1 MRNSRGKFSL
11 TRAIEGEDT
20 VAEYKDTLN
29 LPRTDFPMRAA
40 LAKREPEMLA
50 EWESRDLYGQL
61 RAAGKG
67 RPAFLLPDG
76 PPYANGDI
84 HLGHCVNKVLK
95 DIVIRSRTLDGY
107 DAPYIPGWDCHG
119 LPIELVVERE
129 HGPAGA
135 KLDAK
140 AFRGACRQFARTQVD
155 GQRRDFQR
163 LGILGDWQRPYL
175 TMDPAYEAEQVRAF
189 ARIFANGHLYKGFKP
204 VHWCFDCGSAL
215 AEAEVEYADKKSPAI
230 DARFWV
236 IDDAALVAAFGGDA
250 GSNTEGPASIPIW
263 TTTPWTLPANQ
274 AVALHPDLE
283 YALISFAGSAGR
295 ERTVVARE
303 LLAQVTRRWGIE
315 HFEELAVCRGRA
327 LEGLLLR
334 HPFLAREV
342 PVILGEHVTT
352 EAGTGA
358 VHTAPGHGHDDF
370 IVGQRYALAVDN
382 PVLGDGSFRAGTEE
396 VEGMNVFDANPVIVK
411 LLEARG
417 ALLHHVPFKH
427 SYPHCWRHKT
437 PLIFR
442 ATPQWFVGMDR
453 EGLRANALTAIAGV
467 QWMPAWG
474 EKRIRSM
481 VDGRPDWCIS
491 RQRTWGVPIALFVDR
506 ESGQPHPDSVR
517 LLNEVA
523 DRVERDGV
531 DAWWALDPVELLGE
545 DAPRYEKVTDIMDVW
560 VDSGLMHHC
569 LSATREEVGFPADL
583 YLEGSDQHRGWF
595 QSSLLTS
602 VAMHGEAPYRAVLTH
617 GFTVDEKGRKMS
629 KSLGNVVAPQKV
641 LNTLGADILRLWVAA
656 TDYRGEMS
664 VSDEILKRMSDSYRR
679 MRNTV
684 RFLLGNLDGFDP
696 ARDTVA
702 PEDMIALDRWAVAR
716 AAALQE
722 EVIRAY
728 RNYEFH
734 LIYQKVHNFCVLD
747 MGGFYL
753 DVLKDRL
760 YTTPAEGHARR
771 SAQTA
776 MYHVAEAMVRWLAP
790 ILAFT
795 AEEIWSSLPG
805 ERGESVLL
813 STWYALPDAQLRAG
827 DPDWE
832 VMHDVR
838 DAVAREL
845 ESLRA
850 AGRIGS
856 SLDAELVLYA
866 APELAEKLQCPGD
879 ELRFLMLTSA
889 ARVEPLELRPADA
902 IPLAEFAGQI
912 CAQVVPAEHQKCV
925 RCWHRRPDIGADPA
939 HPEICGRCAE
949 NVAGEGERRRWA

>member
-1 MRNSRGKFSL
+1 M
-11 TRAIEGEDT
+11 
-20 VAEYKDTLN
+20 AEYKDTLN
-29 LPRTDFPMRAA
+29 LPQTDFPMRAA
-40 LAKREPEMLA
+40 LAQREPDMLA
-50 EWESRDLYGQL
+50 DWEARDLYGKL
-61 RAAGKG
+61 REAGKG

-95 DIVIRSRTLDGY
+95 DIVIRARTLDGF

-129 HGPAGA
+129 HGPVG
-135 KLDAK
+135 KTLDAK
-140 AFRGACRQFARTQVD
+140 AFRDACRSFARAQVD
-155 GQRRDFQR
+155 GQRRDFRR
-163 LGILGDWQRPYL
+163 LGVLGDWDRPYL
-175 TMDPAYEAEQVRAF
+175 TMDPAYEAEQLRAF
-189 ARIFANGHLYKGFKP
+189 GRIMANGHVYKGFKP
-204 VHWCFDCGSAL
+204 VHWCLDCGSAL

-230 DARFWV
+230 DVRYRV
-236 IDDAALVAAFGGDA
+236 VDEAALLAAFGGDA
-250 GSNTEGPASIPIW
+250 RGNLAGPVSIPIW
-263 TTTPWTLPANQ
+263 TTTPWTLPASQ
-274 AVALHPDLE
+274 AVALHPELE
-283 YALISFAGSAGR
+283 YALISFEREAGR
-295 ERTVVARE
+295 ERIVVARD

-315 HFEELAVCRGRA
+315 RFEELAVCRGGA
-327 LEGLLLR
+327 LEGLALR
-334 HPFLAREV
+334 HPYLEREV
-342 PVILGEHVTT
+342 PVILGEHVTIET
-352 EAGTGA
+352 GTGA
-358 VHTAPGHGHDDF
+358 VHTAPGHGQDDF
-370 IVGQRYALAVDN
+370 IVGQRYGLAVDN
-382 PVLGDGSFRAGTEE
+382 PVLDDGRFREGTDAVAGLS
-396 VEGMNVFDANPVIVK
+396 VFAANPVMVE
-411 LLEARG
+411 LLKERG
-417 ALLHHVPFKH
+417 ALLHHEPLQH

-453 EGLRANALTAIAGV
+453 EGLRERALQVIGEV
-467 QWMPAWG
+467 RWMPAWG

-481 VDGRPDWCIS
+481 VEGRPDWCIS
-491 RQRTWGVPIALFVDR
+491 RQRTWGVPIALFVNR
-506 ESGQPHPDSVR
+506 ETGEPHPDSVR
-517 LLNEVA
+517 LLGLVA
-523 DRVERDGV
+523 DRVEREGI
-531 DAWWALDPVELLGE
+531 DAWWALDPAELLGE
-545 DAPRYEKVTDIMDVW
+545 EAARYEKVRDIMDVW

-569 LSATREEVGFPADL
+569 LSATRDEVGFPADL

-602 VAMHGEAPYRAVLTH
+602 VAMHGKAPYRGVLTH

-684 RFLLGNLDGFDP
+684 RFLLGNLHGFDP
-696 ARDTVA
+696 AKDAVA
-702 PEDMIALDRWAVAR
+702 PADMIALDRWAVAR
-716 AAALQE
+716 TAALQA
-722 EVIRAY
+722 EVVRAY
-728 RNYEFH
+728 EDYEFH

-760 YTTPAEGHARR
+760 YTTPAAGHPRR

-795 AEEIWSSLPG
+795 SEEIWSSLPG
-805 ERGESVLL
+805 ERAESVLL
-813 STWYALPDAQLRAG
+813 ARWHALPDVPLRED
-827 DPDWE
+827 DPDWDL
-832 VMHDVR
+832 VHAVR
-838 DAVAREL
+838 DDVAHEL
-845 ESLRA
+845 EALRN

-866 APELAEKLQCPGD
+866 APDLAARLRRPGE
-879 ELRFLMLTSA
+879 ELRFLLLTSDV
-889 ARVEPLELRPADA
+889 RVEALESRPADA
-902 IPLAEFAGQI
+902 IPLEGFTDRLY
-912 CAQVVPAEHQKCV
+912 AQAVPTQQPKCV
-925 RCWHRRPDIGADPA
+925 RCWHRRPDIGSDPE

-949 NVAGEGERRRWA
+949 NVSGPGETRQWA

>member
-1 MRNSRGKFSL
+1 
-11 TRAIEGEDT
+11 

-40 LAKREPEMLA
+40 LAQREPEMLA
-50 EWESRDLYGQL
+50 GWEARDIYGQL
-61 RAAGKG
+61 RAAARG
-67 RPAFLLPDG
+67 RPPFLLPDG

-129 HGPAGA
+129 HGPAGE

-140 AFRGACRQFARTQVD
+140 AFRDACRRFAAAQVD
-155 GQRRDFQR
+155 GQRRDFRR
-163 LGILGDWQRPYL
+163 LGVLGDWQRPYL
-175 TMDPAYEAEQVRAF
+175 TMSPAYEAEQLRAF
-189 ARIFANGHLYKGFKP
+189 ARILANGHVYKGFKP
-204 VHWCFDCGSAL
+204 VHWCLDCGSAL
-215 AEAEVEYADKKSPAI
+215 AEAEVEYQNKTSPAI
-230 DARFWV
+230 DVRFRV
-236 IDDAALVAAFGGDA
+236 VDDTALRQAFGGAARDRA
-250 GSNTEGPASIPIW
+250 EGAAAVPIW

-274 AVALHPDLE
+274 AVALHPELE
-283 YALISFAGSAGR
+283 YALIRFEGPAGL
-295 ERTVVARE
+295 ERIVIARD
-303 LLAQVTRRWGIE
+303 LLAQATRRWGIE
-315 HFEELAVCRGRA
+315 HFEELAVCRGRE
-327 LEGLLLR
+327 LEGLVLA
-334 HPFLAREV
+334 HPFLQREV
-342 PVILGEHVTT
+342 PVILGEHVTI

-358 VHTAPGHGHDDF
+358 VHIAPGHGHEDF
-370 IVGQRYALAVDN
+370 VVGQRYGLAVDN
-382 PVLGDGSFRAGTEE
+382 PVLGDGRFRAGTEA
-396 VEGMNVFDANPVIVK
+396 VEGMGVFAANPVIVR
-411 LLEARG
+411 LLEERG
-417 ALLHHVPFKH
+417 ALLHHEPMQH

-442 ATPQWFVGMDR
+442 ATPQWFVGMER
-453 EGLRANALTAIAGV
+453 AGLRGHALKAIGEV
-467 QWMPAWG
+467 TWMPSWG
-474 EKRIRSM
+474 ENRIRGM
-481 VDGRPDWCIS
+481 VEGRPDWCIS

-506 ESGQPHPDSVR
+506 ESGEPHPDSTG
-517 LLNEVA
+517 LLEKVA
-523 DRVERDGV
+523 QRVEVEGI
-531 DAWWALDPVELLGE
+531 DAWWSLEPAELLGE
-545 DAPRYEKVTDIMDVW
+545 DAARYEKVQDIMDVW
-560 VDSGLMHHC
+560 MDSGLMHHC
-569 LSATREEVGFPADL
+569 LSATRPEVGFPAEL

-602 VAMHGEAPYRAVLTH
+602 VAMHGTAPYRAVLTH

-641 LNTLGADILRLWVAA
+641 LNTLGADVLRLWVAA

-664 VSDEILKRMSDSYRR
+664 VSEEILKRMSDSYRR

-696 ARDTVA
+696 ERDAVA
-702 PEDMIALDRWAVAR
+702 PEEMIALDRWAVAR
-716 AAALQE
+716 TSALQE
-722 EVIRAY
+722 EVVRAY
-728 RNYEFH
+728 RDYEFH

-760 YTTPAEGHARR
+760 YTTPARGLPRR

-790 ILAFT
+790 VLAFT
-795 AEEIWSSLPG
+795 SEEIWSSLPG
-805 ERGESVLL
+805 PRADSVLL
-813 STWYALPDAQLRAG
+813 SGWHALPEVPLRED

-832 VMHDVR
+832 LVHAVR
-838 DAVAREL
+838 DDVAREL
-845 ESLRA
+845 EALRN

-866 APELAEKLQCPGD
+866 EPDLAARLRRPGW
-879 ELRFLMLTSA
+879 ELRFLLLTSE
-889 ARVEPLELRPADA
+889 ARVEAIEQRPADA
-902 IPLAEFAGQI
+902 IPLEGFDGRI
-912 CAQVVPAEHQKCV
+912 YAQVIPTAHRKCA
-925 RCWHRRPDIGADPA
+925 RCWHRRPDIGASPD

-949 NVAGEGERRRWA
+949 NIGGSGEQRRWA

>member
-1 MRNSRGKFSL
+1 M
-11 TRAIEGEDT
+11 AD
-20 VAEYKDTLN
+20 YKDTLN

-40 LAKREPEMLA
+40 LAQREPEMLA
-50 EWESRDLYGQL
+50 DWETRGLYARL
-61 RAAGKG
+61 REAGRG
-67 RPAFLLPDG
+67 RPPFLLPDG

-129 HGPAGA
+129 HGPVGA
-135 KLDAK
+135 KLDAS
-140 AFRGACRQFARTQVD
+140 AFRAACRSFALAQVD
-155 GQRRDFQR
+155 GQRRDFRR
-163 LGILGDWQRPYL
+163 LGILGDWERPYL
-175 TMDPAYEAEQVRAF
+175 TMDPAYEAEQLRAF
-189 ARIFANGHLYKGFKP
+189 ARILANGHVYKGFKP
-204 VHWCFDCGSAL
+204 VHWCLDCGSAL
-215 AEAEVEYADKKSPAI
+215 AEAEVEYADKQSPAI
-230 DARFWV
+230 DVRFRV
-236 IDDAALVAAFGGDA
+236 IDEAALQRAIGGNPGGSGA
-250 GSNTEGPASIPIW
+250 GPVSIPIW
-263 TTTPWTLPANQ
+263 TTTPWTIPASQ

-283 YALISFAGSAGR
+283 YALIARDGPAGR
-295 ERTVVARE
+295 ERLVVARE
-303 LLAQVTRRWGIE
+303 LLAQTTRRWGIE

-334 HPFLAREV
+334 HPYLPREV
-342 PVILGEHVTT
+342 PVILGDHVTI

-358 VHTAPGHGHDDF
+358 VHTAPGHGHDDY
-370 IVGQRYALAVDN
+370 IVGRRYGLAVDN
-382 PVLGDGSFRAGTEE
+382 PVLDDGRFRAGTEA
-396 VEGMNVFDANPVIVK
+396 VAGLTVFDANPVIVE
-411 LLEARG
+411 LLREHD
-417 ALLHHVPFKH
+417 ALLHHEPLRH

-453 EGLRANALTAIAGV
+453 EGLRERALQTIGEV
-467 QWMPAWG
+467 RWMPGWG
-474 EKRIRSM
+474 ENRIRGM
-481 VDGRPDWCIS
+481 VEGRPDWCIS

-506 ESGQPHPDSVR
+506 ESGEPHPDSLR
-517 LLNEVA
+517 LLELVA
-523 DRVERDGV
+523 QRVAREGI
-531 DAWWALDPVELLGE
+531 DAWWALDPADLLGE
-545 DAPRYEKVTDIMDVW
+545 DALRYEKVHDIMDVW

-569 LSATREEVGFPADL
+569 LSATRDEVGFPADL

-602 VAMHGEAPYRAVLTH
+602 VAMHGRAPYRAVLTH

-656 TDYRGEMS
+656 TDYRGEMN

-679 MRNTV
+679 MRNTA

-696 ARDTVA
+696 ARDAVA
-702 PEDMIALDRWAVAR
+702 AEEMVALDRWAIAR
-716 AAALQE
+716 TAMLQE
-722 EVIRAY
+722 EIVQAY
-728 RNYEFH
+728 RDYEFH

-760 YTTPAEGHARR
+760 YTTPAGGHPRR

-790 ILAFT
+790 VLAFT
-795 AEEIWSSLPG
+795 AEEIWSSMPG
-805 ERGESVLL
+805 ERPESVLL
-813 STWYALPDAQLRAG
+813 SGWHRLPEVPLRED
-827 DPDWE
+827 DPDWDL
-832 VMHDVR
+832 VHAVR
-838 DAVAREL
+838 DDVAREL
-845 ESLRA
+845 EALRN

-866 APELAEKLQCPGD
+866 ADDLAVRLRGPGE
-879 ELRFLMLTSA
+879 ELRFLLLTSDV
-889 ARVEPLELRPADA
+889 RVEGLEHRPADA
-902 IPLAEFAGQI
+902 IELEGFVGRLY
-912 CAQVVPAEHQKCV
+912 AQVVPTENTKCV
-925 RCWHRRPDIGADPA
+925 RCWHRRADIGAHPD
-939 HPEICGRCAE
+939 HPELCGRCAGNISGAAE
-949 NVAGEGERRRWA
+949 QRRWA